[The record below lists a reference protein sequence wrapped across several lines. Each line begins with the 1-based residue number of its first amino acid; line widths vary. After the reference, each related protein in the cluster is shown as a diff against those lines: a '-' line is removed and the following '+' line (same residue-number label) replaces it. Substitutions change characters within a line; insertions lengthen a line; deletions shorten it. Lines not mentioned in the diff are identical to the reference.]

1 MGGTYVDEELAKFLG
16 NTQYTNSQT
25 FHIMKFL
32 KVYTFSI
39 GIYLNNRRNLLYFI
53 SNV

>member
-1 MGGTYVDEELAKFLG
+1 MEGTCVDEEVSKFLG

-39 GIYLNNRRNLLYFI
+39 AIYLNNRRNL
-53 SNV
+53 